1 MFRSFVKSWKKFN
14 LRQFLIFTGIALVLW
29 FGVQLS
35 IHQEFIF
42 ESQIELT
49 DFPKDISLPFTSVPV
64 EIKYEGS
71 GFLFFSKEAQW
82 KTINLSVHQLKDS
95 SGSYF
100 FSKDTLLSV
109 LQKSTSTVA
118 DELAIEKLP
127 DPIPYKQYF
136 SKKIPIRANIELDFV
151 PSFGMFEPIKL
162 EKDSVKVIG
171 SKESLEKTFYVETEK
186 LFFTDISESFEGEVS
201 LIGAK
206 EYGHLLGFDKLK
218 FKVNV
223 KQFTEQKMT
232 VPIQFSNLPEAV
244 DFVALPNEVEV
255 FFKVPLVEAASIKE
269 EDFEVQAD
277 FTLVQKG
284 LRQLPL
290 KLIKSPEIISDS
302 WLQPTQIDYLYN
314 MN

>member
-1 MFRSFVKSWKKFN
+1 MFKSFIKSWKKFN
-14 LRQFLIFTGIALVLW
+14 LRQYLIFIGIALVLW

-35 IHQEFIF
+35 IDQEFII

-49 DFPKDISLPFTSVPV
+49 DLPKDISLPFTSIPV

-71 GFLFFSKEAQW
+71 GFLFLSKEAQL
-82 KTINLSVHQLKDS
+82 KTIKLSVYQLKDS

-109 LQKSTSTVA
+109 LQKSTSNVA
-118 DELAIEKLP
+118 DELAIENLP
-127 DPIPYKQYF
+127 ASIPYKQYF
-136 SKKIPIRANIELDFV
+136 SKNIPIRTNIEVDFT

-186 LFFTDISESFEGEVS
+186 LFFTDISDSFEGEVT

-206 EYGHLLGFDKLK
+206 EYGHLLGFDKLN
-218 FKVNV
+218 FKANV
-223 KQFTEQKMT
+223 KQFTELKIT
-232 VPIQFSNLPEAV
+232 FPIQFSNLPESV
-244 DFVALPNEVEV
+244 DFVAIPNDVDV
-255 FFKVPLVEAASIKE
+255 FFKVPLVEAASIKD

-277 FTLVQKG
+277 FSLVQKG
-284 LRQLPL
+284 LKQLPI
-290 KLIKSPEIISDS
+290 KLIKSPKTISDS
-302 WLQPTQIDYLYN
+302 WMQPTQIDYLYN